1 MCWRQFMFPDG
12 LEPEAWKYLA
22 VVVPVVTIF
31 GPVGAL
37 LSSYCHRQV
46 LASFIYILDTIAL
59 VSTYYF
65 VHTLVPTYCFV
76 HTLVPTYCFVHT
88 LVPTYFF
95 VHTCLVCF
103 KPMAPLCYLVTPYL
117 GKLWYLKEKI

>member
-1 MCWRQFMFPDG
+1 MFPEG

-46 LASFIYILDTIAL
+46 LASFIYILDTLAL
-59 VSTYYF
+59 VSRNEN
-65 VHTLVPTYCFV
+65 L
-76 HTLVPTYCFVHT
+76 
-88 LVPTYFF
+88 
-95 VHTCLVCF
+95 
-103 KPMAPLCYLVTPYL
+103 
-117 GKLWYLKEKI
+117 

>member
-22 VVVPVVTIF
+22 VVVPVVTVF

-59 VSTYYF
+59 VG
-65 VHTLVPTYCFV
+65 
-76 HTLVPTYCFVHT
+76 
-88 LVPTYFF
+88 
-95 VHTCLVCF
+95 
-103 KPMAPLCYLVTPYL
+103 YLR
-117 GKLWYLKEKI
+117 EKQSIYSMHCSMQQICRRR

>member
-1 MCWRQFMFPDG
+1 MFPDG

-117 GKLWYLKEKI
+117 GKLWYLKEKT